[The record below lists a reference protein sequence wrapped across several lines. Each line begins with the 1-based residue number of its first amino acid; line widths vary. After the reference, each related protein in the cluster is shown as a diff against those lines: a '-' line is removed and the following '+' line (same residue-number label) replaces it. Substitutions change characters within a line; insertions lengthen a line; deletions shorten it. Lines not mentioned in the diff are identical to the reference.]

1 MRAEVLI
8 LVRFLCNRPQTNYP
22 LQRLP
27 NVEERLLQLEGD
39 KDSLHLQ
46 VRCVPIQINI
56 HRYSPLRPHYRAFA
70 FGGHRMHAY
79 FGAACVSS
87 DSTKER

>member
-8 LVRFLCNRPQTNYP
+8 ILRFLCNRPQTNYP

-46 VRCVPIQINI
+46 VRCAHPDKYPSIFLV
-56 HRYSPLRPHYRAFA
+56 
-70 FGGHRMHAY
+70 
-79 FGAACVSS
+79 AA
-87 DSTKER
+87 